1 MLITCP
7 NCAAGYDVPEHLLA
21 GEVRRLR
28 CARCAVEW
36 DAREAFDQNPL
47 QERVQA
53 MMAEPIGVPPPPRVE
68 PTAAQLA
75 ESWHSRQDD
84 DATIHADMRVPPPL
98 EHDPADTG
106 ITLTSDVPTRRIPS
120 EPPRLSA
127 LVAAWILSLVF
138 VGSLGW
144 GVWHWRDDVM
154 TIFPP
159 SQRAFGA
166 ISQH

>member
-21 GEVRRLR
+21 GAVRRLR
-28 CARCAVEW
+28 CARCSVEW
-36 DAREAFDQNPL
+36 DAREALQAHPL

-53 MMAEPIGVPPPPRVE
+53 MMAEPIGPPPPPRVE
-68 PTAAQLA
+68 PPPLREAPLLAQNAAAIPSGDL
-75 ESWHSRQDD
+75 
-84 DATIHADMRVPPPL
+84 RVPPPL
-98 EHDPADTG
+98 DYNPSNSGISLTTDTP
-106 ITLTSDVPTRRIPS
+106 LRRQQS

-166 ISQH
+166 ISQR